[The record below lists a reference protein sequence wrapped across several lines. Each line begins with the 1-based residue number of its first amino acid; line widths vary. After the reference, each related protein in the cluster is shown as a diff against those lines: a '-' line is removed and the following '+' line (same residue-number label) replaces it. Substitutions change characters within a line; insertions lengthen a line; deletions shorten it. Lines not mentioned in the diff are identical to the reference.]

1 MFPDQIPDE
10 PDRNEVVTHELVVV
24 LPWLLE
30 TEKENEELLGPE
42 GGLHEVI
49 CLELWLHLP
58 VRIT

>member
-1 MFPDQIPDE
+1 M
-10 PDRNEVVTHELVVV
+10 VAYELVVV

-42 GGLHEVI
+42 GSLHKVI